1 MDYDWSKRPG
11 FGSKMAF
18 SKENKV
24 KKDRELGMA
33 EKRRKNSKK

>member
-1 MDYDWSKRPG
+1 MDYDWSKRPV

-24 KKDRELGMA
+24 EKDRELGMA
-33 EKRRKNSKK
+33 EKRRKKCTK